1 MITIEFEYEPC
12 IQFENPPVDLYCMK
26 VERYVFS
33 HYTNKYYFCGEA
45 RDFVFDVKKAEW
57 NLATKE
63 DLDML
68 MVYILGFE
76 TYKPGDKMF
85 EFVDRIIIE

>member
-26 VERYVFS
+26 VGHYVFS
-33 HYTNKYYFCGEA
+33 HYTDKYYFCGEA
-45 RDFVFDVKKAEW
+45 RDFVFDVEKAEW

-63 DLDML
+63 ESDML
-68 MVYILGFE
+68 LIYVNGVK
-76 TYKPGDKMF
+76 TYSPADKMF
-85 EFVDRIIIE
+85 EYVDRIIIE